1 LPRDRV
7 FLLLAAL
14 DSGGEELLER
24 VAERLESLEGS
35 IEAEDFDTVLGR
47 VDPEVV
53 EKRVLEKEDQSILE
67 FQY

>member
-1 LPRDRV
+1 M
-7 FLLLAAL
+7 LAAL

>member
-1 LPRDRV
+1 M
-7 FLLLAAL
+7 AAL

-35 IEAEDFDTVLGR
+35 IEAEDFDTVLGH

>member
-35 IEAEDFDTVLGR
+35 IEAEDFDTVLGH